1 MCVCVCVGGG
11 GGGGGDWRKTTRGKS
26 RYGENTL
33 KDEGKTRKE
42 EGGRRGR

>member
-1 MCVCVCVGGG
+1 MVCVCGGG
-11 GGGGGDWRKTTRGKS
+11 RGLEKDDK
-26 RYGENTL
+26 RENGENTL